1 LLDRA
6 HKGNQ
11 RASLKITTILS
22 QAKSFRE
29 QYAAQQR
36 RIAELMPPKPVS
48 PRQARKEVTIRFE
61 QETSRKH
68 PEALSIL
75 NRPRLTLSGKRKI
88 PVLVNARGVPFLRIK
103 KPQPRNLSGVIR
115 SKLEKRWNRIV
126 ARDRLKVELL
136 FAKDEDAW
144 DHLTRATEQAT
155 WSEEIKL
162 ALDNVYEKIRGTD
175 RQNRELAESMWSI
188 VLEERELAKKE
199 DEKRQLERLAM
210 QDKAT

>member
-1 LLDRA
+1 
-6 HKGNQ
+6 
-11 RASLKITTILS
+11 
-22 QAKSFRE
+22 
-29 QYAAQQR
+29 
-36 RIAELMPPKPVS
+36 
-48 PRQARKEVTIRFE
+48 
-61 QETSRKH
+61 
-68 PEALSIL
+68 
-75 NRPRLTLSGKRKI
+75 
-88 PVLVNARGVPFLRIK
+88 VPFLRIK

>member
-1 LLDRA
+1 
-6 HKGNQ
+6 
-11 RASLKITTILS
+11 
-22 QAKSFRE
+22 
-29 QYAAQQR
+29 
-36 RIAELMPPKPVS
+36 MPPKPLS

-188 VLEERELAKKE
+188 VLEERELAEKE